1 MNNTTALADGDK
13 IAMTSRT
20 ALGLVRHLDFEH
32 GRGWLR
38 DRVREAEQ
46 REAGAGA
53 CCDEAR
59 LRGVRREAVDLQGL
73 AGTDR
78 EHTGREERCGG

>member
-1 MNNTTALADGDK
+1 MCHVNNTTALADGDK

-53 CCDEAR
+53 CCDWGSGR
-59 LRGVRREAVDLQGL
+59 YRERHACVDDQ
-73 AGTDR
+73 
-78 EHTGREERCGG
+78 EEVPTKTSAH